1 MQDLGLECRDVE
13 SLREHYARTL
23 RAWSRNLAAHRGT
36 VLADVGFQRERVW
49 RLYMASAAVLFDVG
63 ENHVEL
69 IAPLGP
75 DTGVAKFLAKNGP
88 GLHHVAYQT
97 QDIDRAIATLEQRGV
112 TMIDREARVG
122 IRNSR
127 VAFLHPK
134 STGKV
139 LTELTE
145 PAHH

>member
-1 MQDLGLECRDVE
+1 MFDRIDHLGIAVRPEDLDDQIAYHRDVLGFELVHRETVE
-13 SLREHYARTL
+13 SQGVE
-23 RAWSRNLAAHRGT
+23 
-36 VLADVGFQRERVW
+36 
-49 RLYMASAAVLFDVG
+49 AVLFDVG

-69 IAPLGP
+69 ISPLGP
-75 DTGVAKFLAKNGP
+75 DTGVAKFLEKNGP

-97 QDIDRAIATLEQRGV
+97 QDIVSALATLKERGV
-112 TMIDREARVG
+112 QLIDAEPRVG

-145 PAHH
+145 PAH

>member
-1 MQDLGLECRDVE
+1 MFDRIDHIGIAVAPEDLDEQIAYHRDVLGYPLVHRETVE
-13 SLREHYARTL
+13 SQGVE
-23 RAWSRNLAAHRGT
+23 
-36 VLADVGFQRERVW
+36 
-49 RLYMASAAVLFDVG
+49 AVLFDVG

-69 IAPLGP
+69 ICPLGP
-75 DTGVAKFLAKNGP
+75 DTGVAKFIAKNGP
-88 GLHHVAYQT
+88 GLHHIAYQT
-97 QDIDRAIATLEQRGV
+97 QDIEAAIKTLQERGV
-112 TMIDREARVG
+112 TMIDAEPRVG

>member
-1 MQDLGLECRDVE
+1 MFDRIDHLGIAVAPEDLDDQIAYHRDVLGFELVHRETVE
-13 SLREHYARTL
+13 SQGVE
-23 RAWSRNLAAHRGT
+23 
-36 VLADVGFQRERVW
+36 
-49 RLYMASAAVLFDVG
+49 AVLFDVG

-69 IAPLGP
+69 ISPLGP
-75 DTGVAKFLAKNGP
+75 DTGVAKFLEKNGP

-97 QDIDRAIATLEQRGV
+97 RDIVSALATLKERGV
-112 TMIDREARVG
+112 RLIDEEPRVG
-122 IRNSR
+122 IRESR

>member
-1 MQDLGLECRDVE
+1 MFDRIDHLGIAVAPEDLDDQIAYHRDVLGLELVHRETVE
-13 SLREHYARTL
+13 SQGVE
-23 RAWSRNLAAHRGT
+23 
-36 VLADVGFQRERVW
+36 
-49 RLYMASAAVLFDVG
+49 AVLFDVG

-69 IAPLGP
+69 ISPLGP

-97 QDIDRAIATLEQRGV
+97 QDIVSALATLKERGV
-112 TMIDREARVG
+112 QLIDEEPRVG
-122 IRNSR
+122 ILNSR

-145 PAHH
+145 PAHDH

>member
-1 MQDLGLECRDVE
+1 MFDRIDHLGIAVAPEDLDDQIALYRDTLGFELVHRETVQDQGVE
-13 SLREHYARTL
+13 
-23 RAWSRNLAAHRGT
+23 
-36 VLADVGFQRERVW
+36 
-49 RLYMASAAVLFDVG
+49 AVLFDVG

-69 IAPLGP
+69 ISPLGP
-75 DTGVAKFLAKNGP
+75 ETGVAKFLAKNGP

-97 QDIDRAIATLEQRGV
+97 SDIDAALQTLKDRGV
-112 TMIDREARVG
+112 RLIDETARTG

-134 STGKV
+134 STGKT

>member
-1 MQDLGLECRDVE
+1 MFDRIDHIGIAVAPEDLDEQIAYHRDVLGYELVHRETVE
-13 SLREHYARTL
+13 SQGVE
-23 RAWSRNLAAHRGT
+23 
-36 VLADVGFQRERVW
+36 
-49 RLYMASAAVLFDVG
+49 AVLFDVG

-75 DTGVAKFLAKNGP
+75 DTGVAKFLASKGP

-97 QDIDRAIATLEQRGV
+97 TDIVAALKTLKERGV
-112 TMIDREARVG
+112 RLIDEEPRVG
-122 IRNSR
+122 IRESR